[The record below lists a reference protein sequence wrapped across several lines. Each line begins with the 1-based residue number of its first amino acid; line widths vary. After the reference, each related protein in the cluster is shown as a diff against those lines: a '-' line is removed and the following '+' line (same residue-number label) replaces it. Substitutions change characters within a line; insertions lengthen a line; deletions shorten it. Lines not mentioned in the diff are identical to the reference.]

1 MQVTQNANSS
11 YSLEITLTI
20 KNFMQ
25 FFLDAKN
32 FFIENFSNKR
42 IQTKNAL
49 SWYTTQP
56 IPIIHCCT

>member
-11 YSLEITLTI
+11 YSLDITLTI

-25 FFLDAKN
+25 FFLDAEN

-42 IQTKNAL
+42 IKSKNAL
-49 SWYTTQP
+49 T
-56 IPIIHCCT
+56 